1 MKYDIERINRRRRR
15 RGVEPLPAHRP
26 RPGRP
31 SLQLNK
37 RELIQLY
44 VKDGLSLRDIGKRFK
59 VSKDTIQER
68 LKAYGI
74 ERRDKRKYLKKGR
87 VG

>member
-1 MKYDIERINRRRRR
+1 MYDIERINRRRRR

-26 RPGRP
+26 HAGRP

-37 RELIQLY
+37 SELIRLY
-44 VKDGLSLRDIGKRFK
+44 KDGLSLRDIGKRFK